1 MNNATLEKITVEL
14 KNELIG
20 QKFGRI
26 FSLKK
31 LQFAIDFRLHDSKF
45 LFISL
50 EPSAPR
56 IYFIKR
62 KLKELEKES
71 KNPSQFVLFLRKR
84 LSNAELKSVEKF
96 DNERIIKFGFT
107 ARNDLGQIEVYSL
120 IVQLTGRS
128 ANLFLLDK
136 NDFILDSLRE
146 NSGEGQQI
154 ANKFSPPDRP
164 ENLQTAESAF
174 SQNDFKTLSEALDFH
189 YLEIEA
195 EKEFQSKAKSAESKI
210 NAEIKKR
217 EKLVKKLKQDL
228 ENHGEAEKWKRFGD
242 LILANLANAERREN
256 KIIVTDY
263 FDENLPEI
271 EIEAAENISLTEAAE
286 KYFKRY
292 TKARNAK
299 EEISKRLLILDSE
312 LEKLLAEKACDRN
325 SDYRKKCGVFQ
336 F

>member
-14 KNELIG
+14 KTELIG
-20 QKFGRI
+20 QRFGRI

-146 NSGEGQQI
+146 NSGDGQQI
-154 ANKFSPPDRP
+154 ASKFSPPERP
-164 ENLQTAESAF
+164 EHLQRPEESF
-174 SQNDFKTLSEALDFH
+174 LQNDFQTLSEALDFH

-195 EKEFQSKAKSAESKI
+195 EKEFKSKAKSAESKI

-228 ENHGEAEKWKRFGD
+228 ENHGDADKWKLFGD

-256 KIIVTDY
+256 KIVVTDY
-263 FDENLPEI
+263 FDEDLPEI
-271 EIEAAENISLTEAAE
+271 EIEAAENLSLTEAAE
-286 KYFKRY
+286 
-292 TKARNAK
+292 N
-299 EEISKRLLILDSE
+299 IS
-312 LEKLLAEKACDRN
+312 
-325 SDYRKKCGVFQ
+325 SDTPRREMRKKKFQ
-336 F
+336 KGF